1 MLKKLSEH
9 IQTEKLIFS
18 KDELELMARLPGLLV
33 EDITIKPD
41 DNNNLSFRCM
51 DPSHISLLDVS
62 FQYALVSKFAFR
74 TDDLEN
80 IIKSFNADD
89 ISLEISDKLILENSY
104 ERHELM
110 QIESSDQN
118 TPLPKIPYDAI
129 FRMQIKEFYKV
140 IKTLY
145 KNQKYDYMTFLTGI
159 NGLKIKCINDF
170 SNTEKLLIADRISS
184 NDLENAAT
192 YSLEYIFPFIQVL
205 NSNKLTKNLEIE
217 IAYSNEKPLKLSV
230 YQPIENMP
238 KICFY
243 LAPRVVN

>member
-1 MLKKLSEH
+1 
-9 IQTEKLIFS
+9 
-18 KDELELMARLPGLLV
+18 
-33 EDITIKPD
+33 
-41 DNNNLSFRCM
+41 
-51 DPSHISLLDVS
+51 
-62 FQYALVSKFAFR
+62 
-74 TDDLEN
+74 
-80 IIKSFNADD
+80 
-89 ISLEISDKLILENSY
+89 
-104 ERHELM
+104 M

-145 KNQKYDYMTFLTGI
+145 KNQKNDYMTFLTGI

-243 LAPRVVN
+243 LAPRVEN